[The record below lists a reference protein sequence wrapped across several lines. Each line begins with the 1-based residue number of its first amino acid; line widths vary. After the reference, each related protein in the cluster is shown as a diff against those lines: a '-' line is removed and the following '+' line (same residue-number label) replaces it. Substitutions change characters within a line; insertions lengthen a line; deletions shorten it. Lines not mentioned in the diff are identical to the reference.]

1 MKSCNVLTANQAS
14 ISELTRLWLTNN
26 KKRRFLGLFSQI
38 NLDFHTRHHI
48 TSGNLMT
55 SIKDPQN
62 SFSAQI
68 FLWHR

>member
-1 MKSCNVLTANQAS
+1 MKSCYVLTANQAS

-68 FLWHR
+68 FFMA